1 MSTATAT
8 ERATTATATE
18 TWVIDSYHSEI
29 QFKVKHLVITTVTGK
44 FSSFSGKV
52 ISENDDFSDA
62 KVWFSADINSISTG
76 AEARDN
82 HLKSPDFFDA
92 EGHPQ
97 LTFESTGFEKR
108 GNDYIMKGDLTIR
121 GVTKPIE
128 LDVEFLGTEKDPF
141 YGKTKAGFEI
151 NGKILRKD
159 FGLQWDVL
167 AESGGAVVSNEVKIH
182 ANVQLDKE
190 A

>member
-1 MSTATAT
+1 MSTLTATAT
-8 ERATTATATE
+8 S
-18 TWVIDSYHSEI
+18 TWVVDTYHSEI
-29 QFKVKHLVITTVTGK
+29 HFKVKHLVITTVTGK

-52 ISENDDFSDA
+52 VAENDDFSNA
-62 KVWFSADINSISTG
+62 KVSFTADIASLSTG
-76 AEARDN
+76 ADARDT

-97 LTFESTGFEKR
+97 LTFESTGFEKK
-108 GNDYIMKGDLTIR
+108 GSDYILKGDLTIR
-121 GVTKPIE
+121 GVTKPVE

-151 NGKILRKD
+151 NGKINRKD

-167 AESGGAVVSNEVKIH
+167 TESGGAVVSNEVKIH
-182 ANVQLDKE
+182 ANIQLDKE

>member
-1 MSTATAT
+1 MSTV
-8 ERATTATATE
+8 TATE
-18 TWVIDSYHSEI
+18 TATSTWSIDSYHSEI
-29 QFKVKHLVITTVTGK
+29 HFKVKHLVITTVTGK

-52 ISENDDFSDA
+52 VTEGNDFTNA
-62 KVWFSADINSISTG
+62 KVSFSADINSISTG

-82 HLKSPDFFDA
+82 HLKSHDFFDA

-97 LTFESTGFEKR
+97 LTFESTGFEKQ
-108 GNDYIMKGDLTIR
+108 GKDYILKGDLTIR
-121 GVTKPIE
+121 GVTKPVE

-151 NGKILRKD
+151 NGKINRKD

-167 AESGGAVVSNEVKIH
+167 TESGGAVVSNEVKIH